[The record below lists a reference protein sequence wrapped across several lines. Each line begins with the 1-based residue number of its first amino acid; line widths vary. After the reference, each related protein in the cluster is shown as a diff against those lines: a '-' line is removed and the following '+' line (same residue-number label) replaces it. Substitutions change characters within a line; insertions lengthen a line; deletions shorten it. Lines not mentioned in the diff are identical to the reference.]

1 MLVNRIGITPKY
13 NYKNNQQQPSFGSMA
28 TMSHSIINGG
38 KKGFAKAIE
47 FSSFNMPFAILI
59 TAMLGGVLVPR
70 LIQAQSEYDKEEILR
85 RDLISEAT
93 IVFGANAINNAF
105 SKNNEKKSGFV
116 LTTKPENFEKETG
129 LKKLINYL
137 KPKDCKGVRILSSEE
152 IVSKYS
158 QLDNYKKGLAGF
170 CEFIDSKKGDLKKLF
185 SFDENTKKAIQ
196 KLCPGKYEELT
207 NETIIDSI
215 KKAGKENEHVKNII
229 EAFSDTNNI
238 FVRKA
243 KAMNSRFNFLS
254 MMLIV
259 PLFLGICIPKM
270 NESITKK
277 KYKEREAA
285 KLAQQGSQPQ
295 PASVQDAN
303 ATSTATVA
311 AKDQSYQPYKNPNF
325 MSFQK
330 NLKDDK
336 SEVFKK
342 IENN

>member
-1 MLVNRIGITPKY
+1 MLVNRIGVTPKY
-13 NYKNNQQQPSFGSMA
+13 NYKNTNQQPSFGSLA
-28 TMSHSIINGG
+28 TMSNSIINGG

-116 LTTKPENFEKETG
+116 LTTKPENFEKETAF
-129 LKKLINYL
+129 KKFINYL

-158 QLDNYKKGLAGF
+158 QLENYKNGLAGF
-170 CEFIDSKKGDLKKLF
+170 CEFIDTKKGDLKKLF

-196 KLCPGKYEELT
+196 NICPGKYEELT
-207 NETIIDSI
+207 NDTIIGSI
-215 KKAGKENEHVKNII
+215 KKAGKENAHIKKIMEV
-229 EAFSDTNNI
+229 FSDADNI

-270 NESITKK
+270 NEHITKK

-295 PASVQDAN
+295 LASAQNTSA
-303 ATSTATVA
+303 ATAGTMA
-311 AKDQSYQPYKNPNF
+311 AKDQSYQTYKNPNF

-330 NLKDDK
+330 NLKDEK